1 MGIFKYM
8 NERVKKFSF
17 FDIKLFQVTGIFAV
31 LVLVKLIPVIMDI
44 NIWWFVGLLVICSI
58 KTVHVLFIKK

>member
-1 MGIFKYM
+1 MGIIEHM
-8 NERVKKFSF
+8 NERVKRLSI

-31 LVLVKLIPVIMDI
+31 LVLVKLVPEIMNI
-44 NIWWFVGLLVICSI
+44 NIWWFVGLLVICAI